1 MESTS
6 TFVRAGITASAGVAV
21 RTRVMAG
28 GCASLDATRLPVSI
42 PVAALPAS
50 WRGVGH
56 AAVAVAPAAVAT
68 VAADRVRVA
77 IATDV
82 DVVPAG
88 FPRPAMN
95 NGTAKRQMNGKNGTQ
110 LRKGSPPW
118 RFPV

>member
-1 MESTS
+1 VESTA

-21 RTRVMAG
+21 RTRVTAG
-28 GCASLDATRLPVSI
+28 GCASLGATRLPVSI
-42 PVAALPAS
+42 PAAPLPAS
-50 WRGVGH
+50 WRGIGH
-56 AAVAVAPAAVAT
+56 AAVAVAPAAGAT
-68 VAADRVRVA
+68 VADGVRVA

-88 FPRPAMN
+88 FPRLAMN